1 MMAGPDRQE
10 ARSVAVPAMPDDE
23 LAVTE
28 ARAAKMV
35 GFSVRRLRAWAS
47 RNIVGPAVERRLS
60 ERNTVR
66 LYRFQDLVELHVA
79 KALLDQRRSPQQIR
93 KVVHHLRERNYE
105 APLRQ
110 LVFAVQGDRIYFQHP
125 DGTWEADRAPDQIV
139 LHSVLDLEAIRAL
152 VRKAVAPDRR
162 RQAGKVVQRR
172 GVVGGKPVFEGTR
185 IPVAAIEPY
194 LQRGL
199 PDERILKAFPL
210 LTEADIEAA
219 RRTLASA

>member
-1 MMAGPDRQE
+1 LTSA
-10 ARSVAVPAMPDDE
+10 AVSDDD

-47 RNIVGPAVERRLS
+47 RSILGPGVERRLS

-79 KALLDQRRSPQQIR
+79 RELLDQGRSPQQIR
-93 KVVHHLRERNYE
+93 KVVHHLRSRDYE

-110 LVFAVQGDRIYFQHP
+110 LVFAVKGDRIYFRHP
-125 DGTWEADRAPDQIV
+125 DGTWEGDRAPDQIV
-139 LHSVLDLEAIRAL
+139 LHSVLDLEGIRSRIRRAIAPGQEKRRAGEL
-152 VRKAVAPDRR
+152 
-162 RQAGKVVQRR
+162 VQRR

-185 IPVAAIEPY
+185 IPVTAIEPY
-194 LQRGL
+194 LQRGI
-199 PDERILKAFPL
+199 PDERILEAFPL
-210 LTEADIEAA
+210 LTRADLEAA

>member
-1 MMAGPDRQE
+1 MARADDQE
-10 ARSVAVPAMPDDE
+10 ASSVATRPMPDDE

-35 GFSVRRLRAWAS
+35 GFSVRRLRGWAS
-47 RNIVGPAVERRLS
+47 RSIVGPGVERRLS

-79 KALLDQRRSPQQIR
+79 KELLDHGRSPQQIR
-93 KVVHHLRERNYE
+93 KVVHHLRSRDYE

-125 DGTWEADRAPDQIV
+125 DGTWEGDRAPDQIV
-139 LHSVLDLEAIRAL
+139 LHSVLDLEGIRAL
-152 VRKAVAPDRR
+152 VRRAVAPDRQR
-162 RQAGKVVQRR
+162 RAGKLVQRR

-185 IPVAAIEPY
+185 IPVTAIEPY
-194 LQRGL
+194 LRRGL
-199 PDERILKAFPL
+199 PDERILEAFPL

-219 RRTLASA
+219 RRMLASA